1 MTPIISPEAILSPR
15 ALATSLRRTPARPT
29 SVAESLQGLDLLREF
44 RRIVVSV
51 FPEEAAAI
59 LGARSPG
66 ERREVARVE
75 ALVRVVCALF
85 PVDECDSYE
94 GIVGGIPFVRLGW
107 DIERIESLDSRPGEL
122 MLLAVCE
129 WPYDLGPGPRVAL
142 LDALAALVPADVL
155 REVPEG
161 GVAPETL
168 RERLAATPYL
178 PAAVFADWLFGQTDT
193 VFLDCDLECDHESIE
208 WTPENVA
215 ELAAEWR
222 RADGILTSVGDFAD
236 WLEVDPAARFASLA
250 RAALGRDPGAIYRQ
264 RRRLYACE
272 ITTAGL
278 VEIAPDAR
286 SVATEAESA

>member
-1 MTPIISPEAILSPR
+1 M
-15 ALATSLRRTPARPT
+15 
-29 SVAESLQGLDLLREF
+29 
-44 RRIVVSV
+44 
-51 FPEEAAAI
+51 I
-59 LGARSPG
+59 LGARSVE

-75 ALVRVVCALF
+75 AFVRTVSTLF
-85 PVDECDSYE
+85 PVDECDSYD
-94 GIVGGIPFVRLGW
+94 GVVGGVPFVRLGW

-142 LDALAALVPADVL
+142 LDALAGLVPAEVL

-168 RERLAATPYL
+168 RGRLAATPYL
-178 PAAVFADWLFGQTDT
+178 PAADFADWLFGQTDT
-193 VFLDCDLECDHESIE
+193 VFLDFDLECECEVIE

-222 RADGILTSVGDFAD
+222 LADGILTSVGDFAD
-236 WLEVDPAARFASLA
+236 WLEIDPAARFASLV
-250 RAALGRDPGAIYRQ
+250 RASLGRDPSAIYRQ

-272 ITTAGL
+272 ITPAGL
-278 VEIAPDAR
+278 VEIAPDAG